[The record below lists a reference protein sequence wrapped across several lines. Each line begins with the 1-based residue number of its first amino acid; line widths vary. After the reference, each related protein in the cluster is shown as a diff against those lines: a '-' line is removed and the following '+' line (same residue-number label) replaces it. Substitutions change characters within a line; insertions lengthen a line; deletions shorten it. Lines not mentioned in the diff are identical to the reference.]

1 MPHGAANIQIS
12 CEIAKCAGDGLEKR
26 KGEGRR
32 GKPFFT
38 VLQFHCFYAEK
49 FY

>member
-26 KGEGRR
+26 KGEGS
-32 GKPFFT
+32 PFLQSYSFT
-38 VLQFHCFYAEK
+38 VFYAEK